1 MWPIE
6 GVVALLIAPHGLT
19 DLWALPLAPM
29 GATYAVC
36 CALGAL
42 CPQRGLPLAGAV
54 ASTVHFAMDLGW
66 CVSSALVLFCILC
79 HASSRDHL
87 AYCALVAYMLA
98 VHLPIHYLRVAPV
111 TPVAGWLL
119 LAAFTAGSWKANPL
133 AMLRCSRLWRRAAVT
148 LIAAHTVANLW
159 AP

>member
-19 DLWALPLAPM
+19 DLWA
-29 GATYAVC
+29 
-36 CALGAL
+36 
-42 CPQRGLPLAGAV
+42 LPLAGAV